1 MVFLCKPFN
10 TSQNLSKLNTFE
22 TFGKVGIVNRVRSRR
37 KNPKRVNDRDIDIL
51 KAKTA
56 ATSVMADNNYTDVK
70 LNLKSRKYSSFFT
83 RFLNNRTKIF
93 NFVSR
98 FACEL

>member
-1 MVFLCKPFN
+1 M
-10 TSQNLSKLNTFE
+10 KL
-22 TFGKVGIVNRVRSRR
+22 FGKVGIVNRVRSRR

-70 LNLKSRKYSSFFT
+70 LNLKSRKYSSFIYTFFEQT
-83 RFLNNRTKIF
+83 YEDLQFRK
-93 NFVSR
+93 
-98 FACEL
+98 